1 MFRRGGQWPPLSLAL
16 RSAGFRTATHTGYST
31 QARHTR
37 VAQLVS
43 LDMTDSTCEFIYLEP
58 FSRAGAFYY
67 HVPTNCAAL
76 LCRTLR

>member
-1 MFRRGGQWPPLSLAL
+1 MLPCRNLYAVPDTVLLHMRFHL
-16 RSAGFRTATHTGYST
+16 RK
-31 QARHTR
+31 ARHNR
-37 VAQLVS
+37 AAQLVS

-58 FSRAGAFYY
+58 FSRAGAVYY

>member
-1 MFRRGGQWPPLSLAL
+1 MAAHF
-16 RSAGFRTATHTGYST
+16 ATYTQCQIPYHTTTQAVKST

-43 LDMTDSTCEFIYLEP
+43 LNMTDSTCEFIYLEP
-58 FSRAGAFYY
+58 FSRAGAVYY